1 MVFRRLAF
9 LAIAIAAMAVLLALM
24 LHVLTPGGRT
34 PVKALLLL
42 GFLGVLPWLG
52 LCVANALSGFALLML
67 SRDPPRAVLPVAG
80 DIETANITART
91 ALAMTVRH
99 EDPDL
104 FLPALQHLMRAL
116 APHGDR
122 FVAFVLSDSQDP
134 ALVAREEAAI
144 RAIPGLVY
152 RRRTDNA
159 GFKAGNVMDFL
170 DHEGAG
176 FDFCLTLDADSQMS
190 AEAVLRLVRILQTD
204 PTMGLVQHLT
214 VGAPA
219 EAAFPR
225 LFQFG
230 MRAGMRVW
238 ATGQAWW
245 QGSEGP
251 YWGHNA
257 IFRIAAFRAC
267 GRLEALPDGSPI
279 LSHDQVEA
287 ARLAGAGWGVAV
299 WAGEDGSLE
308 ANPPALP
315 EFLQRDARWS
325 AGNLQYRHLLASP
338 GFRPLG
344 RWQLVQAILLFA
356 TAPLYPLML
365 ILAVVN
371 AWTDGAA
378 VPRGALVT
386 LVLAWTL
393 AIYAPKLLGYA
404 EVLLSAH
411 RRARYGGLAWF
422 ALGALCEFGFTL
434 LLDAIAQPSKAW
446 AMLRTLAGLRTGW
459 AAQNRSGRGVGWG
472 EAARGFWPHTLFG
485 IVIFGAL
492 ACVSLWD
499 VLLALPFAGG
509 LLVAVPFC
517 VLSADPGISRALR
530 LRRLAGTPEEW
541 APHRPQAATSP
552 APQPRHHTSAP

>member
-1 MVFRRLAF
+1 MALRRLAF
-9 LAIAIAAMAVLLALM
+9 LTIGLAAMTLLAALM
-24 LHVLTPGGRT
+24 LRVLAPGGWT
-34 PVKALLLL
+34 PLKALILLC
-42 GFLGVLPWLG
+42 FACVLPWLG
-52 LCVANALSGFALLML
+52 LCAANAVTGFTLLLL
-67 SRDPPRAVLPVAG
+67 SRNPPRAVLPVTG
-80 DIETANITART
+80 DIDTTPITART

-99 EDPDL
+99 EDPAL
-104 FLPALQHLMRAL
+104 FLPALQRLAQDL
-116 APHGDR
+116 APYGDR
-122 FVAFVLSDSQDP
+122 FAAFVLSDSQTP
-134 ALVAREEAAI
+134 TLIAREEAAL
-144 RAIPGLVY
+144 RAHPALHY
-152 RRRTDNA
+152 RRRTDNT

-170 DHEGAG
+170 DNDAKD

-190 AEAVLRLVRILQTD
+190 AQAVLRLVRILQAD
-204 PTMGLVQHLT
+204 PTLALVQHLT

-245 QGSEGP
+245 QGREGP

-257 IFRIAAFRAC
+257 LLRIDAFRAH
-267 GRLEALPDGSPI
+267 GRLDPLPDGSPI

-299 WAGEDGSLE
+299 WASEDGSLE

-325 AGNLQYRHLLASP
+325 AGNLQYRHLLTAP

-365 ILAVVN
+365 ILATLN
-371 AWTDGAA
+371 ALTHGAD
-378 VPRGALVT
+378 VPREAL
-386 LVLAWTL
+386 LSLAAAWTL
-393 AIYAPKLLGYA
+393 AIYSPKLLGYA
-404 EVLLSAH
+404 EVLLSQ
-411 RRARYGGLAWF
+411 RKRARYGGLARF
-422 ALGALCEFGFTL
+422 AAGALSECAFTL

-446 AMLRTLAGLRTGW
+446 AMLCTLAGRRTGW
-459 AAQNRSGRGVGWG
+459 AAQNRGERGVTWR
-472 EAARGFWPHTLFG
+472 EASRLFWPHTLLG
-485 IVIFGAL
+485 LAIFAAL
-492 ACVSLWD
+492 SQVSLWAT
-499 VLLALPFAGG
+499 LLALPFAGG
-509 LLVAVPFC
+509 LLVAIPFC
-517 VLSADPGISRALR
+517 VATADPALSRALR

-541 APHRPQAATSP
+541 APHTAADTTPKAP
-552 APQPRHHTSAP
+552 APPRHTTAS

>member
-1 MVFRRLAF
+1 MVLRRLAF
-9 LAIAIAAMAVLLALM
+9 LAIVMAAMAVLLALM
-24 LHVLTPGGRT
+24 LRVLTPGGWT
-34 PVKALLLL
+34 VVKALILLC
-42 GFLGVLPWLG
+42 FLGVLPWLG
-52 LCVANALSGFALLML
+52 LCVANAVTGFALLML
-67 SRDPPRAVLPVAG
+67 SDDPPRAVLPVAG
-80 DIETANITART
+80 DIETGDITART

-99 EDPDL
+99 EDPAV
-104 FLPALQHLMRAL
+104 FLPPLQRLIAAL
-116 APHGDR
+116 APLGDR
-122 FVAFVLSDSQDP
+122 FTAFVLSDSQNP
-134 ALVAREEAAI
+134 TLVAREEAAV
-144 RAIPGLVY
+144 RAVPGLIY
-152 RRRTDNA
+152 RRRADNS
-159 GFKAGNVMDFL
+159 GFKAGNVMAFL
-170 DHEGAG
+170 DQDGRAFE
-176 FDFCLTLDADSQMS
+176 FCLPLDADSQMS
-190 AEAVLRLVRILQTD
+190 AEAVLRLVRILQAD

-245 QGSEGP
+245 QGREGP

-257 IFRIAAFRAC
+257 IFRIDAFRTHA
-267 GRLEALPDGSPI
+267 RLETLPDGSPI

-299 WAGEDGSLE
+299 WAGEEGSLE

-315 EFLQRDARWS
+315 EFLARDARWS
-325 AGNLQYRHLLASP
+325 AGNLQYRHLLAAP

-356 TAPLYPLML
+356 TAPLYPLL
-365 ILAVVN
+365 LVLATAN
-371 AWTDGAA
+371 AWTAGAD

-386 LVLAWTL
+386 LVLAWML
-393 AIYAPKLLGYA
+393 SIYSPKLLGTA
-404 EVLLSAH
+404 EVLLSA
-411 RRARYGGLAWF
+411 RKRARYGGLVWF

-446 AMLRTLAGLRTGW
+446 AMLRTLVGARTGW
-459 AAQNRSGRGVGWG
+459 AAQNRSGRGVDWR

-485 IVIFGAL
+485 LAIFAAL

-499 VLLALPFAGG
+499 VVLALPFAGG
-509 LLVAVPFC
+509 LLVAIPFC
-517 VLSADPGISRALR
+517 VASADPAISRALR

-541 APHRPQAATSP
+541 TPHRPQAATSP
-552 APQPRHHTSAP
+552 AQPPLPHTSAP